1 MDKSTYDSI
10 NDYCTSKY
18 SGFLVPAE
26 KDYIIRKFLD
36 SYYESLEKFKQTNGK
51 EADEQQQKTIITSLL
66 SESNLNSY
74 IDSAKTYYQQWTSNL
89 EVEFQKRQQ
98 KKSFFKDIGTNI
110 LANIL
115 YSVLLIFIFWIAKD
129 QITSWLTQLMQ

>member
-1 MDKSTYDSI
+1 MDKSTYDAI

-18 SGFLVPAE
+18 NGFLVPAE

-36 SYYESLEKFKQTNGK
+36 SYYESLEKFAQTNGK
-51 EADEQQQKTIITSLL
+51 DADEQQKKTIITSLL

-74 IDSAKTYYQQWTSNL
+74 IDSAKTYYQQWTNNL
-89 EVEFQKRQQ
+89 EAEFQRKQQ
-98 KKSFFKDIGTNI
+98 KGSFWKEIGINI

-115 YSVLLIFIFWIAKD
+115 YSVLLIILFWVAKD
-129 QITSWLTQLMQ
+129 QITGWLTQLVK